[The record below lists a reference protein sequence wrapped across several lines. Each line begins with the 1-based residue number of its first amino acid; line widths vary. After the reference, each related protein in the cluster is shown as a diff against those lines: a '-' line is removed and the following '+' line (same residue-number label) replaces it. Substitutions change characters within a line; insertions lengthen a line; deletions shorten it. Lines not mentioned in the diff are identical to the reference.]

1 VVIILLTLPATLFY
15 FKHQTKLKT
24 KQRYLFLR
32 MLSVVLITWRAQS
45 VQLASSG
52 TSETRLRVREGN
64 QVLIV
69 RIDVVTVH
77 RIFETL

>member
-1 VVIILLTLPATLFY
+1 MLNTQQ
-15 FKHQTKLKT
+15 K
-24 KQRYLFLR
+24 YLFLR

-45 VQLASSG
+45 VKLASSG
-52 TSETRLRVREGN
+52 TSETSLRVGEGI

-77 RIFETL
+77 CILEAL